1 MMTIGSW
8 IRWECSSHVFQLV
21 HGYDAVS
28 GCGQP
33 VGARALDVHDRLMV
47 GQLAY
52 AFRIFHPPCLQAS
65 GHVDGAPYQHAPA
78 AVGQI
83 GQGGGYGLI
92 GLQRMLQRVQNARR
106 GPLPAIHAARGT
118 FVAAGDQ
125 IQRHDDDPLSRR
137 QVDERVADV
146 FDLRLHAFGPVQ
158 GVQKAGDFGR
168 GGQDGKLVFDV
179 GQTTVDFFQ
188 LLCHTPSYA
197 SSDAYEARKFPYKKG
212 RSVND
217 ETSDETTIIDIQSIE
232 RARQTSLKAE
242 RELPPSGAFGYKAR
256 PTEEFID
263 QLYDR
268 IDAQAEQMAQL
279 ESRLKDANRFMT
291 EQSEQFAQ
299 MRTRAQAAE
308 QELQATR
315 ARAANPFKSLGDA
328 SQAMLDEARRAADAE
343 RQKAKT
349 ASDALMD
356 DAKSHARELLS
367 KAQEKVDEAR
377 TQAEGIRRD
386 AERRA
391 AESDKECKRRETA
404 AQETER
410 RAQESLGKVRAQLS
424 ELLKSLD

>member
-1 MMTIGSW
+1 M
-8 IRWECSSHVFQLV
+8 
-21 HGYDAVS
+21 
-28 GCGQP
+28 
-33 VGARALDVHDRLMV
+33 
-47 GQLAY
+47 
-52 AFRIFHPPCLQAS
+52 
-65 GHVDGAPYQHAPA
+65 
-78 AVGQI
+78 
-83 GQGGGYGLI
+83 
-92 GLQRMLQRVQNARR
+92 
-106 GPLPAIHAARGT
+106 
-118 FVAAGDQ
+118 
-125 IQRHDDDPLSRR
+125 
-137 QVDERVADV
+137 
-146 FDLRLHAFGPVQ
+146 
-158 GVQKAGDFGR
+158 
-168 GGQDGKLVFDV
+168 
-179 GQTTVDFFQ
+179 
-188 LLCHTPSYA
+188 
-197 SSDAYEARKFPYKKG
+197 
-212 RSVND
+212 ND

-279 ESRLKDANRFMT
+279 ESRLKDANRFIS

-328 SQAMLDEARRAADAE
+328 GQAMLDEARRAADAE

-356 DAKSHARELLS
+356 DAKSHARDLLA

-410 RAQESLGKVRAQLS
+410 RAQESLNKVRAQLS

>member
-1 MMTIGSW
+1 M
-8 IRWECSSHVFQLV
+8 
-21 HGYDAVS
+21 
-28 GCGQP
+28 
-33 VGARALDVHDRLMV
+33 
-47 GQLAY
+47 
-52 AFRIFHPPCLQAS
+52 
-65 GHVDGAPYQHAPA
+65 
-78 AVGQI
+78 
-83 GQGGGYGLI
+83 
-92 GLQRMLQRVQNARR
+92 
-106 GPLPAIHAARGT
+106 
-118 FVAAGDQ
+118 
-125 IQRHDDDPLSRR
+125 
-137 QVDERVADV
+137 
-146 FDLRLHAFGPVQ
+146 
-158 GVQKAGDFGR
+158 
-168 GGQDGKLVFDV
+168 
-179 GQTTVDFFQ
+179 
-188 LLCHTPSYA
+188 
-197 SSDAYEARKFPYKKG
+197 
-212 RSVND
+212 ND

-242 RELPPSGAFGYKAR
+242 RELPPAGTFGYKTR

-279 ESRLKDANRFMT
+279 ESRLKDANRFMS

-328 SQAMLDEARRAADAE
+328 GQAMLDEARRAADAE

-356 DAKSHARELLS
+356 DAKSHARDLLG

>member
-1 MMTIGSW
+1 M
-8 IRWECSSHVFQLV
+8 
-21 HGYDAVS
+21 
-28 GCGQP
+28 
-33 VGARALDVHDRLMV
+33 
-47 GQLAY
+47 
-52 AFRIFHPPCLQAS
+52 
-65 GHVDGAPYQHAPA
+65 
-78 AVGQI
+78 
-83 GQGGGYGLI
+83 
-92 GLQRMLQRVQNARR
+92 
-106 GPLPAIHAARGT
+106 
-118 FVAAGDQ
+118 
-125 IQRHDDDPLSRR
+125 
-137 QVDERVADV
+137 
-146 FDLRLHAFGPVQ
+146 
-158 GVQKAGDFGR
+158 
-168 GGQDGKLVFDV
+168 
-179 GQTTVDFFQ
+179 
-188 LLCHTPSYA
+188 
-197 SSDAYEARKFPYKKG
+197 
-212 RSVND
+212 ND

-242 RELPPSGAFGYKAR
+242 RELPPSSAFGYKAR

-268 IDAQAEQMAQL
+268 ID
-279 ESRLKDANRFMT
+279 
-291 EQSEQFAQ
+291 
-299 MRTRAQAAE
+299 AQAAE

-328 SQAMLDEARRAADAE
+328 GQAMLDEARRAADAE

-356 DAKSHARELLS
+356 DAKSHARDLLS